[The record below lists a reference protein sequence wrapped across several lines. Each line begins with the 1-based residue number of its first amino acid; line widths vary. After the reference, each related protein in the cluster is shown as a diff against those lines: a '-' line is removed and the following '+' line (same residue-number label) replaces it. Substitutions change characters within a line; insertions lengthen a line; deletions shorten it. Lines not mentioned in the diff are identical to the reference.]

1 MKFTEYNDSL
11 IRPRG
16 NYFALLVLGLALCC
30 PLAIYFLNPV
40 ATAYVSD
47 GFLQLSPLWIPLAGL
62 GAVLALT
69 GLVYMV
75 RMIADLPVEEKKEV
89 TEAGVALE
97 AARVARLVLEERF
110 KLNNRKLGL
119 YILKHIV
126 LYTLVGGG
134 LAGVIGWLAAGGN
147 LAGVFGVVG
156 PDAVY
161 VNIAFVIGLSLL
173 AWKFLAWGSDHTSR
187 IFTIKSLQWRHHRF
201 NEEKSGIYKRFE
213 QEGKEFNKD
222 ASDSGNVFEKGKPGP
237 HEEQFKLDNSGFLG
251 KWQDHP
257 YMRKAAWKDNIVMLL
272 WAGYLATIPY
282 LAHTIHWF
290 NSDFATG
297 VALVFFAVSLQLF
310 ILSILSFKKDF
321 TRYRGKPAYIERV
334 LSRYRAYLKQ
344 VIIFSCIIFGTLFGL
359 GATGVIVINDPAVM
373 MVILPSILLAVLS
386 IKFLIGSLFLAASRI
401 TQLQNWKELFHDKIY
416 DVWRE
421 YKAQKQVEPLNTEN
435 TDKKLFDVWA
445 IYKSLEL
452 YGILTGAF
460 IRGKI
465 QDVDSHCNLED
476 NITYKTHKAGLAI
489 IEDSSEANKFKEF
502 GRIYNKIITK
512 RHRLSFIIPLVIF
525 IVPFVVIWIFN
536 FIFAPFSLLGSFQ
549 RIKGACPL
557 AANAMRE
564 VNRERKLAA
573 RAESSGANSAGKKP

>member
-1 MKFTEYNDSL
+1 MKLPEYNDSL

-75 RMIADLPVEEKKEV
+75 RMIAYLPPEGVNKGVEKVKEARAAV
-89 TEAGVALE
+89 AEAEAAARAAVAVAEAERAAHFAALNWARCAEALE
-97 AARVARLVLEERF
+97 SKLLAEAVEAAAAAEAAEAEAAVAEAAVVEAAVAVAEAEAAAAVAEEAEAAAASQLKVVEERF

-187 IFTIKSLQWRHHRF
+187 IFTMKLLQYR
-201 NEEKSGIYKRFE
+201 
-213 QEGKEFNKD
+213 
-222 ASDSGNVFEKGKPGP
+222 KGVTRVW
-237 HEEQFKLDNSGFLG
+237 EEQFLLNNDGLLTAWGENKLF
-251 KWQDHP
+251 
-257 YMRKAAWKDNIVMLL
+257 RKAAWKDNLVMLL

-290 NSDFATG
+290 NSDLATG
-297 VALVFFAVSLQLF
+297 GILVSFAVIAQLIMLSF
-310 ILSILSFKKDF
+310 NRNVGNGAGHKSHYTSILIQGLFYYAALIVCALF
-321 TRYRGKPAYIERV
+321 PAGVAGGGLMRN
-334 LSRYRAYLKQ
+334 YLA
-344 VIIFSCIIFGTLFGL
+344 L
-359 GATGVIVINDPAVM
+359 A
-373 MVILPSILLAVLS
+373 MVIFPSILLGLLLVKFLASAVLASNLHRRGDCVMIIVFICFPIS
-386 IKFLIGSLFLAASRI
+386 IPVFAI
-401 TQLQNWKELFHDKIY
+401 
-416 DVWRE
+416 VW
-421 YKAQKQVEPLNTEN
+421 V
-435 TDKKLFDVWA
+435 F
-445 IYKSLEL
+445 
-452 YGILTGAF
+452 
-460 IRGKI
+460 
-465 QDVDSHCNLED
+465 NL
-476 NITYKTHKAGLAI
+476 L
-489 IEDSSEANKFKEF
+489 
-502 GRIYNKIITK
+502 
-512 RHRLSFIIPLVIF
+512 
-525 IVPFVVIWIFN
+525 
-536 FIFAPFSLLGSFQ
+536 FAPFALRNAYSLGYD
-549 RIKGACPL
+549 CPIVM
-557 AANAMRE
+557 AANNTVARGPSVDGDNKDETLSRE
-564 VNRERKLAA
+564 EQPPTTRC
-573 RAESSGANSAGKKP
+573 G